1 MSRSDTKLNSS
12 QQQALYNLPLQF
24 QDIVAAD
31 RHDLGHTNA
40 IKYQISSGNSP
51 PIKLRAR
58 RMPPIHRQEAQQL
71 LQDMLSNDIIQPSSS
86 PWASPVVLVKKKDES
101 LRFCVDYRK
110 VNAVT
115 RKNTYP
121 LPQVDD
127 ALDALACCKWFT
139 TLDLLSGYWQVKV
152 DPNDREKIAF
162 TTYDG
167 LFEFLKMPFGLC
179 NAPATFQRLMDLV
192 LAGLQWK
199 KCLVYLDDLLII
211 GKSFEEHLQNLQLV
225 FE

>member
-1 MSRSDTKLNSS
+1 ML
-12 QQQALYNLPLQF
+12 LQF
-24 QDIVAAD
+24 QDIFAAD
-31 RHDLGHTNA
+31 QHDLGHTTA
-40 IKYQISSGNSP
+40 IKCQIDTGNSP
-51 PIKLRAR
+51 PIKQRAR

-86 PWASPVVLVKKKDES
+86 PWASPVVLVKKKDGS
-101 LRFCVDYRK
+101 LRFCIDYRK

-115 RKNTYP
+115 RKDAYP
-121 LPQVDD
+121 LPRVDD

-139 TLDLLSGYWQVKV
+139 TLDLLSGYWQVEV
-152 DPNDREKIAF
+152 DPKDREKTAF

-192 LAGLQWK
+192 LAGLQWTN
-199 KCLVYLDDLLII
+199 CLVYLDDLLII
-211 GKSFEEHLQNLQLV
+211 GKSFEEHLQTYNWFLIDSGELDLS
-225 FE
+225 